1 MFPGQYDEFVQG
13 EDCMQISTDEVIN
26 ESVGEPLLR
35 LRRRLASRE
44 SPPQSFH
51 LATQDGRSPQTG
63 IWFDFSRP
71 HYKDIIS
78 VGCSAM
84 RRALDKLG
92 GWQRQAEHPTTTSLS
107 VCLLTRP

>member
-1 MFPGQYDEFVQG
+1 
-13 EDCMQISTDEVIN
+13 MQISTDEVIN

-78 VGCSAM
+78 VGHEKSIRQIGRVAEAGRASHHDISLSLLAYSAM
-84 RRALDKLG
+84 IDERRRD
-92 GWQRQAEHPTTTSLS
+92 TFLS
-107 VCLLTRP
+107 VSPAR